1 MNDLQILLLT
11 IILGST
17 LALILYI
24 SKLFKRKEEENE
36 VTPTPE
42 PHEQILDDN
51 TKKQSLN
58 DETTAYSKAK
68 NFKKPE
74 KHLAFSHPWLL
85 TNLKGHSGR
94 VMDLSISSNGKYIA
108 STSEDRSVLIWFFKD
123 LTSKEHKT
131 WRGNVDFDHGIK
143 VSWSPDSKAFIV
155 HKASANKVEVYKMN
169 KKEPGGGPPQILA
182 APIDFEPL
190 QFDLIALQ
198 FSSNGKYIMT
208 CTDKSTLIIW
218 SLKGDKY
225 AEIETYHMNI
235 NYCAKISTCGRFV
248 GTSGFTPDVE
258 IYEVKFTKTG
268 EFVKIERAFSLTGHN
283 SGVFAFDF
291 NADSTKMVTVSKDG
305 KIRLFDTNIEYSKG
319 QDPTLLVSR
328 PIDCVS
334 EMTHL
339 GGALISL
346 SPDSRSVAL
355 AFGKELRF
363 FSGSDLKPLGII
375 ERVHSASITNISF
388 DAESKYLITS
398 GDKHL
403 RVFHN
408 IPGMRE
414 TIRDFECKVKEA
426 NTQAKKELLE
436 KQINEARASLKR
448 VLGDTV

>member
-182 APIDFEPL
+182 APIDFEPI

-208 CTDKSTLIIW
+208 CTDKSNSHHLE
-218 SLKGDKY
+218 SQRYPHVVDLL
-225 AEIETYHMNI
+225 
-235 NYCAKISTCGRFV
+235 V
-248 GTSGFTPDVE
+248 PSGFTPDV
-258 IYEVKFTKTG
+258 
-268 EFVKIERAFSLTGHN
+268 ERAFSLTGHN

-305 KIRLFDTNIEYSKG
+305 KIRLNDSSWRGTNF
-319 QDPTLLVSR
+319 
-328 PIDCVS
+328 
-334 EMTHL
+334 
-339 GGALISL
+339 SL

-363 FSGSDLKPLGII
+363 FSGSDLKPL
-375 ERVHSASITNISF
+375 
-388 DAESKYLITS
+388 ESKYLITS

-426 NTQAKKELLE
+426 NTQAKKELFE